1 MEIVNPIKD
10 IAKIEMMKEELGKCT
25 NSMWAE
31 KRFFEKKRNRAIFC
45 VGINSALRVSDIRQ
59 LNLKDV
65 FNPDLS
71 FINVTL
77 KEQKTGKRKAFPL
90 TETLKKELRSY
101 AECYFYTFFRI
112 TINNI
117 NEDDKAKVAEIIE
130 TYPLFPSERKG
141 YLSRVQ
147 IYRILNDSAEKVGIG
162 QIGTHTM
169 RKTFAYWFYMRT
181 KDVALL
187 QVLLNH
193 SSERETLRY
202 IGLTQDEIDKAYQ
215 NFGL

>member
-1 MEIVNPIKD
+1 
-10 IAKIEMMKEELGKCT
+10 
-25 NSMWAE
+25 MW
-31 KRFFEKKRNRAIFC
+31 
-45 VGINSALRVSDIRQ
+45 
-59 LNLKDV
+59 
-65 FNPDLS
+65 
-71 FINVTL
+71 
-77 KEQKTGKRKAFPL
+77 
-90 TETLKKELRSY
+90 SY

-112 TINNI
+112 TINNLTGD
-117 NEDDKAKVAEIIE
+117 EKEKVAEIIE